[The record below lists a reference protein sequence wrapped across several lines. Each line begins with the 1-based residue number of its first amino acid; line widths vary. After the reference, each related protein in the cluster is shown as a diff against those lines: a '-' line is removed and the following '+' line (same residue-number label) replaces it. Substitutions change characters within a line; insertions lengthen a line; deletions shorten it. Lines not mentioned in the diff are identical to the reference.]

1 MCNLSKGVYDS
12 GYDKAAIDSIR
23 ELMTTTGWD
32 VDKCM
37 DALNISDSKRDDY
50 RRVVLT
56 QLKLVTV

>member
-1 MCNLSKGVYDS
+1 MYDS